1 MSEILKT
8 EAIVLS
14 KMNYGDTSII
24 SSLFTE
30 ELGRI
35 SVIVKGARSPKSKY
49 GRIVDL
55 INHLSIVI
63 YKKETRELQF
73 LSSADIID
81 HYPEIKSD
89 LERLKYAYSIAELLK
104 NLLGEHEANRRIFKG
119 IIKIF
124 NRLNGGYEPP
134 AATFGRFFLFFLKE
148 IGYEVQ
154 IESCAICRRV
164 DFKEDCLYN
173 YSKGLIC
180 STCKTPAV
188 ENYEVKLE
196 LLSYL
201 KCLKTDESIVNF
213 DNLMFH
219 KAIVFMENHLKYHV
233 PDFKGISSLKHF

>member
-14 KMNYGDTSII
+14 KMNYGDTSMI

-30 ELGRI
+30 EFGRI

-63 YKKETRELQF
+63 YTKETRDLQF
-73 LSSADIID
+73 LSSADLID
-81 HYPEIKSD
+81 HYPEIKND
-89 LERLKYAYSIAELLK
+89 LEKLKYSYSIAELLK
-104 NLLGEHEANRRIFKG
+104 NLLGEHETNKRIFKG
-119 IIKIF
+119 VVKIL
-124 NRLNGGYEPP
+124 NRLNEGYEPP
-134 AATFGRFFLFFLKE
+134 TATFGRFFLFFLKE

-154 IESCAICRRV
+154 IESCAICGKF
-164 DFKEDCLYN
+164 DFMKDCFYN
-173 YSKGLIC
+173 YDKGLIC
-180 STCKTPAV
+180 GNCKTSV
-188 ENYEVKLE
+188 VDNYEIKLE

-213 DNLMFH
+213 DNLMFQ

-233 PDFKGISSLKHF
+233 TDFKGLSSLKHF